1 MPETPPDILFHRR
14 FQRLRRPQDRE
25 LYRGKADL
33 DRLPGEPL
41 PVKLLEDVQVMLN
54 TALAAEKQIPEHV
67 DYDPFHFD
75 YIDSVDPNALAF
87 CCDGYS
93 FSRSDAHRADQAR
106 LLPRNVLNVP
116 DVPGTRCRNALRG
129 GRWGRQGHCRV
140 VRRDDHWYDVRMARS
155 KVPAQD
161 GHGAPRRSAQPLQE
175 RTEIKAGPNLEG
187 TFFQRNEVVE

>member
-67 DYDPFHFD
+67 DYDPFHF
-75 YIDSVDPNALAF
+75 
-87 CCDGYS
+87 
-93 FSRSDAHRADQAR
+93 
-106 LLPRNVLNVP
+106 
-116 DVPGTRCRNALRG
+116 
-129 GRWGRQGHCRV
+129 
-140 VRRDDHWYDVRMARS
+140 
-155 KVPAQD
+155 
-161 GHGAPRRSAQPLQE
+161 E
-175 RTEIKAGPNLEG
+175 
-187 TFFQRNEVVE
+187 